1 MSTPGVPSDLAPG
14 SPLAGGTSD
23 PAGFS
28 PGASRIPTLEGSPQ
42 ISPLGADDRGGG
54 ISGLLRTI
62 KRRQGLFLFTTAL
75 VAGALAVNTLRQ
87 RIFSP
92 VYEGGFQ
99 MQITNPL
106 EETATLS
113 GSSSLESIARN
124 NIKTDVPS
132 LIVLLRSPLLIRPM
146 AERQGVNMAK
156 VIGNLA
162 ITPTSEEVENVLN
175 VTLRWSDP
183 AKGRAI
189 LNALSQDY
197 TRFSLT
203 QRQAALDSAIK
214 FLNRQGPQIMSRM
227 DQLQKEM
234 LRFREQNNFLDP
246 ETTAASILA
255 AREGLIA
262 GLRQLQTQQVQL
274 TSELKSIESGT
285 LQYSPSGAPTALQQL
300 GRDGLVIP
308 GRGAGAESAVGA
320 PSPSQQIYSLEEQL
334 ALARGTFR
342 EDSPVVQSLLARRNQ
357 LRPVVRQ
364 QALDA
369 KRAELLGNIAQQDEI
384 NRQILLLNE
393 NFRNSPQKLSAYE
406 DLQARLAG
414 AREQYASY
422 VEARERIRLELARST
437 TPWQIIAPAEFGDVP
452 VEPNIQRNLLRAAV
466 VGLLAGLGAAIL
478 RERTDNVFHT
488 PMEAE
493 KELQLPVLG
502 LIPYLPL
509 EPGVEIA
516 ASTAKMSASERFAI
530 KESLR
535 SLFTTFRL
543 LRADRDIRLVGV
555 TSSTQGEGKS
565 TAVTIFART
574 LSDLGLRVLII
585 DADMRLPMQGRY
597 LGVEQ
602 GEGLSSLLSDSSIDP
617 RTLIQNIQDNLDII
631 PAGPKPPDP
640 AKLLNSSRCQEVVN
654 SIRQLPGYDIVLW
667 DAPPCLMLADPI
679 LLGEK
684 LDGILFLVGLGK
696 VSREL
701 APQACR
707 RIKATGVDV
716 LGLICNQVNFP
727 SRLNDYGYEYGYYYH
742 YAYAGAYGK
751 GRRYGGYYGA
761 GGGLKGYVK
770 RYRDSYIG
778 RGYRD
783 SYLTKRYRNSYI
795 NNRYMRDGYMAQAG
809 KEDERGSGAPGG
821 KSNGSAATPPSAAA
835 NGSTAA
841 SPTASPRAL
850 RPGSGGSGGGTSSP
864 APGRASGPQGAGERA
879 KVWLA
884 SRLRFGRGE
893 AEPPANGGGSKGAS
907 ASSTPPRSNGSSDRA
922 TGSSE
927 RPSETPPG
935 DSNES

>member
-1 MSTPGVPSDLAPG
+1 
-14 SPLAGGTSD
+14 
-23 PAGFS
+23 
-28 PGASRIPTLEGSPQ
+28 
-42 ISPLGADDRGGG
+42 
-54 ISGLLRTI
+54 
-62 KRRQGLFLFTTAL
+62 
-75 VAGALAVNTLRQ
+75 
-87 RIFSP
+87 
-92 VYEGGFQ
+92 
-99 MQITNPL
+99 
-106 EETATLS
+106 
-113 GSSSLESIARN
+113 
-124 NIKTDVPS
+124 
-132 LIVLLRSPLLIRPM
+132 
-146 AERQGVNMAK
+146 
-156 VIGNLA
+156 
-162 ITPTSEEVENVLN
+162 
-175 VTLRWSDP
+175 LRWSDP

-214 FLNRQGPQIMSRM
+214 FLSRQGPQIMSRM
-227 DQLQKEM
+227 EQLQKEM

-262 GLRQLQTQQVQL
+262 NLRLLQTQQVQL
-274 TSELKSIESGT
+274 SSELKSIESGT
-285 LQYSPSGAPTALQQL
+285 LQYNPSGAPTALQQL

-334 ALARGTFR
+334 ALARGTYR

-364 QALDA
+364 QALDG
-369 KRAELLGNIAQQDEI
+369 KRAELLSNIAQQDEI

-406 DLQARLAG
+406 DLQSRLAG

-751 GRRYGGYYGA
+751 NRRYGSYYGGG

-795 NNRYMRDGYMAQAG
+795 SNRYMRDGYVAQAG
-809 KEDERGSGAPGG
+809 QEAREAKRAGSPDVKANGSGAP
-821 KSNGSAATPPSAAA
+821 KANGSATPKA
-835 NGSTAA
+835 NGSGA
-841 SPTASPRAL
+841 STASSSSRAL
-850 RPGSGGSGGGTSSP
+850 RPGSSGGST
-864 APGRASGPQGAGERA
+864 RASNPQPVGERA
-879 KVWLA
+879 RGWLA

-893 AEPPANGGGSKGAS
+893 TDSGSKGTAGS
-907 ASSTPPRSNGSSDRA
+907 ERANPSGSSPQSNGSADR
-922 TGSSE
+922 
-927 RPSETPPG
+927 RPDEPPT
-935 DSNES
+935 DQTDA

>member
-1 MSTPGVPSDLAPG
+1 MSTPGVSPEFAPG
-14 SPLAGGTSD
+14 SPLAVGPAD
-23 PAGFS
+23 PAGLS
-28 PGASRIPTLEGSPQ
+28 PGASRFPPLEGAPQ
-42 ISPLGADDRGGG
+42 FSPLGADDRGGG
-54 ISGLLRTI
+54 LSGLVRTI

-75 VAGALAVNTLRQ
+75 ITGALAVNTLRQ

-106 EETATLS
+106 EESATLS
-113 GSSSLESIARN
+113 NSSSLESIARN
-124 NIKTDVPS
+124 NVKTDVPS

-146 AERQGVNMAK
+146 AERQGVSMPK

-162 ITPTSEEVENVLN
+162 ITPTSAEVENVLN

-214 FLNRQGPQIMSRM
+214 FLSRQGPQIMSRM
-227 DQLQKEM
+227 EQLQKEM

-262 GLRQLQTQQVQL
+262 NLRLLQTQQVQL
-274 TSELKSIESGT
+274 SSELKSIESGT
-285 LQYSPSGAPTALQQL
+285 LQYNPSGAPTALQQL

-334 ALARGTFR
+334 ALARGTYR

-364 QALDA
+364 QALDG
-369 KRAELLGNIAQQDEI
+369 KRAELLSNIAQQDEI

-406 DLQARLAG
+406 DLQSRLAG

-751 GRRYGGYYGA
+751 NRRYGSYYGG

-795 NNRYMRDGYMAQAG
+795 SNRYMRDGYVAQAG
-809 KEDERGSGAPGG
+809 QEAREAKRAGSPDAKANGSGAP
-821 KSNGSAATPPSAAA
+821 KA
-835 NGSTAA
+835 NGSGTPKTNGSGA
-841 SPTASPRAL
+841 STASSSSRAL
-850 RPGSGGSGGGTSSP
+850 RPGSSGGST
-864 APGRASGPQGAGERA
+864 RASNPQPAGERA
-879 KVWLA
+879 KGWLA

-893 AEPPANGGGSKGAS
+893 TDSGSKGTAGS
-907 ASSTPPRSNGSSDRA
+907 ERANPSGSSPQSNGSADS
-922 TGSSE
+922 
-927 RPSETPPG
+927 RPEEPPT
-935 DSNES
+935 DHTDA